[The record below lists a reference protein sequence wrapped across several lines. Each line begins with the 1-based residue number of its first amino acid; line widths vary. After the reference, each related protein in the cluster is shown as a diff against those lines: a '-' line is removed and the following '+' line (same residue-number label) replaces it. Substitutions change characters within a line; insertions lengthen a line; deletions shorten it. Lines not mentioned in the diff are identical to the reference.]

1 MARYPVWEGILAASP
16 LTGAGEEAEAEVF
29 RKHVLLCLMQ
39 ACKLINGD
47 VGLLLKRCFG
57 VESLVTAVSRLVQQD
72 PAQAVACVEACV
84 ELTLEPNSTVLLP
97 PLSSYCILVLSCC

>member
-1 MARYPVWEGILAASP
+1 MARYPVWEGILASSP
-16 LTGAGEEAEAEVF
+16 LTGAGEEGEMF

-47 VGLLLKRCFG
+47 VGLLLKRVFG

-72 PAQAVACVEACV
+72 HMQAVACVEACV
-84 ELTLEPNSTVLLP
+84 ELTLEPNSTVP
-97 PLSSYCILVLSCC
+97 CHPLQPAAACSLIA